1 MKIKPFTLQG
11 KELHD
16 FFTGLVV
23 PRPIAFVSTVN
34 AEGKYNAAPFSAFQR
49 LTLDPPVLV
58 LAFGR
63 RKGQKKDT
71 VKNIEAVGDFVVNM
85 VSEDLAEAMKKTAA
99 DYPPEVDEIKEAGLT
114 ALKSDLIKSPRIAE
128 APISMECRLMQTI
141 EFGGKTNRSTIVLG
155 EVLLVHIR
163 DEILTDGKTDPLKAK
178 IIGRMGEDNLYCRT
192 TDIFQMR

>member
-1 MKIKPFTLQG
+1 MKIEPFTLQG

>member
-1 MKIKPFTLQG
+1 MKVEPFKLQG

-23 PRPIAFVSTVN
+23 PRPIAFISTVN
-34 AEGKYNAAPFSAFQR
+34 AAGKYNAAPFSAFQR

-71 VKNIEAVGDFVVNM
+71 VNNIEAVGDFVVNM
-85 VSEDLAEAMKKTAA
+85 VSEDLAQAMKKTAA
-99 DYPPEVDEIKEAGLT
+99 DYPPEVDEIREAGLT

-128 APISMECRLMQTI
+128 SPISMECRLMQTI

-155 EVLLVHIR
+155 EILLVHIR